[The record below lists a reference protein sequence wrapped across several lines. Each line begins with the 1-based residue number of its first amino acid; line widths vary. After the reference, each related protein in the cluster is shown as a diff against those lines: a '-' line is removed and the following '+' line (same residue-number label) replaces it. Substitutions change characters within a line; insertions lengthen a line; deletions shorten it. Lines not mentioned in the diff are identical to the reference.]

1 MPDQIS
7 TRRKVL
13 YYGGGLLLITG
24 FGSAMFHVG
33 WGMLGGFKNPEF
45 NERMPAVILTSMA
58 IAMVGGFLN
67 EIGKRGLAGSGLILN
82 PDRARKDLKPYSKMA
97 GGMLEDALENRDLS
111 QSVSPGETIKIRC
124 RPCGW
129 LNDEEFDFC
138 HECGKPI

>member
-13 YYGGGLLLITG
+13 YYGGGLLMVAGIGT
-24 FGSAMFHVG
+24 FVFHIA
-33 WGMLGGFKNPEF
+33 WGALGGFENAEF
-45 NERMPAVILTSMA
+45 KERLPAVMLTSMA

-67 EIGKRGLAGSGLILN
+67 VIGGKGLAGAGLILD

-129 LNDEEFDFC
+129 LNDEESNFC

>member
-13 YYGGGLLLITG
+13 YYGGGLLMVAGI
-24 FGSAMFHVG
+24 GSCMFHVG
-33 WGMLGGFKNPEF
+33 WGMLGGFEDPELK
-45 NERMPAVILTSMA
+45 ERFFVVPFTSMVIA
-58 IAMVGGFLN
+58 IFGGWLK
-67 EIGKRGLAGSGLILN
+67 EIGGKGLAGSGLILD

-129 LNDEEFDFC
+129 LNDEESNFC

>member
-13 YYGGGLLLITG
+13 YYGGGLLLIAG
-24 FGSAMFHVG
+24 IGSFMFHVG

>member
-13 YYGGGLLLITG
+13 YYGGGLLMVAG
-24 FGSAMFHVG
+24 MGSFMFHIG
-33 WGMLGGFKNPEF
+33 WGMLGGFEDPEI
-45 NERMPAVILTSMA
+45 NERMPAVMVTSMA

-67 EIGKRGLAGSGLILN
+67 VIGGKGLAGSGLILD

-129 LNDEEFDFC
+129 LNDEESNFC

>member
-13 YYGGGLLLITG
+13 FYGGGLLMVVGI
-24 FGSAMFHVG
+24 GSFMFHIG
-33 WGMLGGFKNPEF
+33 WGMLGGGENPEF
-45 NERMPAVILTSMA
+45 EERMPAVMLTSMA

-67 EIGKRGLAGSGLILN
+67 VIGGKGLAGSGLILD

-129 LNDEEFDFC
+129 LNDEESNFC

>member
-13 YYGGGLLLITG
+13 YYGGGLLMVAGI
-24 FGSAMFHVG
+24 GSFMFYMG
-33 WGMLGGFKNPEF
+33 WGMLGGFEDHELK
-45 NERMPAVILTSMA
+45 ERMPAVMLTSMA

-67 EIGKRGLAGSGLILN
+67 VIGGKGLAAAGLILD

-129 LNDEEFDFC
+129 LNDEESNFC

>member
-13 YYGGGLLLITG
+13 YYGGGLLMIAG
-24 FGSAMFHVG
+24 IGSFMFHVG
-33 WGMLGGFKNPEF
+33 WGIGGFKNPEF

>member
-13 YYGGGLLLITG
+13 YYGGGLLMVAGI
-24 FGSAMFHVG
+24 GSFIFYMG
-33 WGMLGGFKNPEF
+33 WGMLGGFEDHEF
-45 NERMPAVILTSMA
+45 KERMPAVMLTSMA

-67 EIGKRGLAGSGLILN
+67 VIGGKGLAGAGLILD

-129 LNDEEFDFC
+129 LNDEESNFC

>member
-1 MPDQIS
+1 
-7 TRRKVL
+7 V
-13 YYGGGLLLITG
+13 
-24 FGSAMFHVG
+24 V
-33 WGMLGGFKNPEF
+33 FKNAEF
-45 NERMPAVILTSMA
+45 KERLPAVMLKSMA
-58 IAMVGGFLN
+58 IAAVGGLLKK
-67 EIGKRGLAGSGLILN
+67 IGARGLAGAGLILN

-129 LNDEEFDFC
+129 LNEEDSNFC